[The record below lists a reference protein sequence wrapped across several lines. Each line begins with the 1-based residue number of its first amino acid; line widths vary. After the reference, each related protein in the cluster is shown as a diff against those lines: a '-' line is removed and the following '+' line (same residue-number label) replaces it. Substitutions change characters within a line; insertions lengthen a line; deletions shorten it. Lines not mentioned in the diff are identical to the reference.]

1 MNLEVSLRGE
11 GVEPLLTCC
20 DPSNGGDGGSGGGG
34 VRMGVGGL
42 LDFGYVLERESA
54 SRVIQL
60 RNHSSVELCYRV
72 RQASV
77 GPPTAQLPAALQ
89 GDPDTWPIVG
99 TQNHSGLCV
108 FSVAPVG
115 GAVEAGETQDLTVS
129 FQPDHPSVRYAD
141 RLTVELV
148 NNRTVVC
155 EVDLRGAC
163 VSSTMY
169 LHGGDTLE

>member
-1 MNLEVSLRGE
+1 M
-11 GVEPLLTCC
+11 
-20 DPSNGGDGGSGGGG
+20 
-34 VRMGVGGL
+34 
-42 LDFGYVLERESA
+42 
-54 SRVIQL
+54 

-72 RQASV
+72 RQASL

-115 GAVEAGETQDLTVS
+115 GAVDAGETQDLTVS

-169 LHGGDTLE
+169 LHGGDTLEGPPEDLLPRLGARSSQL